1 MIINIPPG
9 VVPGQYIQVQ
19 LPNGSQAQVQVPE
32 GVPPGGQFLMKV
44 PKKEAVGGS
53 HENRTLF
60 EQYRTPIQDHQPG
73 ESINPSP
80 VLHSTGDPI
89 RITRDTDCGLWYK
102 CVCCP
107 CYLPCCLCCL
117 TKQVVFIY
125 TGEVGI
131 VEKFDKFQRIATPG
145 ELLLESPLGSCCS
158 CLNEKVA
165 KRLSMRIR
173 ELPVTSRTKTKDNVF
188 LEITVVIMFRILNE
202 EEERVYNAAYRL
214 TDIRAQIGDYV
225 EDVIRSRVAGLEL
238 DQVFLSTHE
247 IATTLLEQ
255 IADKLNEFGYTIVST
270 LITNIEPDISVRRA
284 MNEVNTQRRLKA
296 AQVFNAEA
304 EKAVDIN
311 RAQAD
316 AECKYLQGVGLAK
329 MRTAIIDG
337 LADSIDTLQSSSLIS
352 HNNLQDSSSYSVDD
366 TTSLLLITQYMDA
379 LEQLGQAKSNQNAQA
394 TIHLPVGF
402 DAIRILRSRLKS
414 FMTALSF

>member
-1 MIINIPPG
+1 
-9 VVPGQYIQVQ
+9 
-19 LPNGSQAQVQVPE
+19 
-32 GVPPGGQFLMKV
+32 
-44 PKKEAVGGS
+44 
-53 HENRTLF
+53 
-60 EQYRTPIQDHQPG
+60 
-73 ESINPSP
+73 
-80 VLHSTGDPI
+80 
-89 RITRDTDCGLWYK
+89 
-102 CVCCP
+102 
-107 CYLPCCLCCL
+107 
-117 TKQVVFIY
+117 
-125 TGEVGI
+125 
-131 VEKFDKFQRIATPG
+131 
-145 ELLLESPLGSCCS
+145 
-158 CLNEKVA
+158 
-165 KRLSMRIR
+165 MRIR